1 MNSLT
6 HPATRSADKVNHL
19 DLRAWH
25 EAKSWLVKEIPAR
38 YAALG
43 SVLAIEN
50 LESGVALVL
59 DRKAEYSVHAPTL
72 AAGLWQALAEALRKS
87 LYHGRKWGGY
97 TGCDGM
103 NGLLFLVE
111 VNQTQEVL
119 RLSIGLSPLGLE
131 VLDALRRGSPTPTP
145 GLCGALLAQAQQHHW
160 DIQVEDAWRSSIEGF
175 KRYFAPR
182 LRLKPLTP
190 PRSSNAPTRRPEN
203 PPAAIY

>member
-72 AAGLWQALAEALRKS
+72 AAGLWKALAEALRKS
-87 LYHGRKWGGY
+87 LYHGR
-97 TGCDGM
+97 DGM

-111 VNQTQEVL
+111 VNQTPEVL
-119 RLSIGLSPLGLE
+119 RLSIGLSPVGLE

-145 GLCGALLAQAQQHHW
+145 GLCGALLAQARQHHR

-190 PRSSNAPTRRPEN
+190 PRSSNAPTRHLEN

>member
-6 HPATRSADKVNHL
+6 HPATRSAAKVNHL

-72 AAGLWQALAEALRKS
+72 AAGLCA
-87 LYHGRKWGGY
+87 GRGPA
-97 TGCDGM
+97 
-103 NGLLFLVE
+103 
-111 VNQTQEVL
+111 QE
-119 RLSIGLSPLGLE
+119 PLPRAQVGR
-131 VLDALRRGSPTPTP
+131 VHRVRRHEWP
-145 GLCGALLAQAQQHHW
+145 A
-160 DIQVEDAWRSSIEGF
+160 V
-175 KRYFAPR
+175 PR
-182 LRLKPLTP
+182 
-190 PRSSNAPTRRPEN
+190 
-203 PPAAIY
+203 